1 MRRDLFESDRI
12 DEKPAFWNMILDV
25 VEARALDAPFSALLE
40 YLWTAIREQNLS
52 PFLGIM
58 SHPNLLA
65 LKMQ

>member
-1 MRRDLFESDRI
+1 
-12 DEKPAFWNMILDV
+12 MILDV